1 MGSSH
6 LLISVSMTGKQ
17 GGMLGGNRDVRGLP
31 ETEAVGTEMRA
42 HAEEPFLR
50 QNLWNSEPERGAG
63 RTSVVRIMLRSL
75 GAEHGDIEGRR
86 LEREGKSLR
95 MGTWMLRLR

>member
-1 MGSSH
+1 MGFSH

-17 GGMLGGNRDVRGLP
+17 GGMLGADRDVRGLP

-75 GAEHGDIEGRR
+75 GAEHGDIEGRG